1 MKLLKEEVGEEEL
14 REETELGRSPE
25 AAGGEFSTSLA
36 HSVAEE
42 DVGDHRMG
50 GEDAAQS
57 TGRAWRKW
65 GERARFSACEK
76 TKERDAG

>member
-1 MKLLKEEVGEEEL
+1 M
-14 REETELGRSPE
+14 
-25 AAGGEFSTSLA
+25 
-36 HSVAEE
+36 AEE

-57 TGRAWRKW
+57 TGRAWQKW